1 MPLVVHYWADL
12 QSVHGLRCYGNIIR
26 TRNVSEYMRVIAVC
40 LVDVITFLSCTSLM
54 SIYTF
59 SPKRSTCRF
68 QVYYSMVLDKSLSAA
83 ELCMKCAQPITRGL
97 LSGGHA
103 SASGDGVSIT
113 LWGLGTLPV
122 SSPSG
127 SGEAR

>member
-12 QSVHGLRCYGNIIR
+12 QAVHGLRCYGNIIR

-40 LVDVITFLSCTSLM
+40 LVDVSGFLSCTSLM

-59 SPKRSTCRF
+59 SPKRSRPTCRF

-83 ELCMKCAQPITRGL
+83 ELCTKCAQPITRGL
-97 LSGGHA
+97 LSE
-103 SASGDGVSIT
+103 DT
-113 LWGLGTLPV
+113 PPPV
-122 SSPSG
+122 
-127 SGEAR
+127 ATACQ